1 MSLMSNARIYKPAKS
16 AMQSGKAKI
25 KKWILEFEPSSAKRP
40 DGLMGWTG
48 SQDMAGDQVRLKFV
62 SKERAVDFAN
72 KNEIPYRIEEPTE
85 KKIKPKSYAENFD
98 PDRITG
104 NWTH

>member
-1 MSLMSNARIYKPAKS
+1 
-16 AMQSGKAKI
+16 MQSGKAKI

-48 SQDMAGDQVRLKFV
+48 SQDMAGDQVRLKF
-62 SKERAVDFAN
+62 STKEQAIKFAN
-72 KNEIPYRIEEPTE
+72 KNNIGFRLVVSDG
-85 KKIKPKSYAENFD
+85 KKVKPKSYADNFH

>member
-1 MSLMSNARIYKPAKS
+1 MSNARIYKPAKS
-16 AMQSGKAKI
+16 AMQSGRAKI

-40 DGLMGWTG
+40 DSLMGWTG
-48 SQDMAGDQVRLKFV
+48 SQDMTGDQVRLKFA
-62 SKERAVDFAN
+62 SKEQAVDFAT
-72 KNEIPYRIEEPTE
+72 KNEIPYRIEETTE
-85 KKIKPKSYAENFD
+85 KRIKPKSYADNFH